1 MDKTAVEHVALD
13 GLKRYIEDV
22 IEYSDS
28 LAEVHN
34 DVYTNQQNI
43 EDNHIYAMDHIN
55 DEYDRLQSEMQNQI
69 DELKQTEK
77 DNYSYAMEHINR
89 LASELD
95 GKTSDFKSMDN
106 DLKDYIDVLE
116 ERIEELENLVKELQ
130 K

>member
-34 DVYTNQQNI
+34 DIYTNQQNI

-55 DEYDRLQSEMQNQI
+55 DEYDRLQSDMQNQI
-69 DELKQTEK
+69 DELKQ
-77 DNYSYAMEHINR
+77 I
-89 LASELD
+89 
-95 GKTSDFKSMDN
+95 
-106 DLKDYIDVLE
+106 
-116 ERIEELENLVKELQ
+116 IEDLQ

>member
-34 DVYTNQQNI
+34 DIYTNQQNI

-55 DEYDRLQSEMQNQI
+55 DEYDRLQSDMQNQI
-69 DELKQTEK
+69 DELKQ
-77 DNYSYAMEHINR
+77 I
-89 LASELD
+89 
-95 GKTSDFKSMDN
+95 
-106 DLKDYIDVLE
+106 
-116 ERIEELENLVKELQ
+116 IEDLQ
-130 K
+130 KWAMNSENSY

>member
-1 MDKTAVEHVALD
+1 MDKTAVEHVVLD

-34 DVYTNQQNI
+34 DIYTNQQNI
-43 EDNHIYAMDHIN
+43 EDNHIYAMDHIH

-69 DELKQTEK
+69 DELKQ
-77 DNYSYAMEHINR
+77 I
-89 LASELD
+89 
-95 GKTSDFKSMDN
+95 
-106 DLKDYIDVLE
+106 
-116 ERIEELENLVKELQ
+116 IEDLQ

>member
-34 DVYTNQQNI
+34 DIYTNQQNI

-55 DEYDRLQSEMQNQI
+55 DEYDRLQSEMQNEINSLQNEI
-69 DELKQTEK
+69 DQLKQ
-77 DNYSYAMEHINR
+77 
-89 LASELD
+89 
-95 GKTSDFKSMDN
+95 KTKHKN
-106 DLKDYIDVLE
+106 
-116 ERIEELENLVKELQ
+116 NG
-130 K
+130 